1 MFKRIPV
8 SAGADCITTVHVV
21 VQFNLSVSVTYCK
34 TAMKLC
40 SVRKDLP
47 AAVTF
52 RNFHGNAG
60 KTICYNHYPCDFL
73 DPFQN
78 SRRIR
83 TVSVHRKCTLCFH
96 HPVIG
101 CKLNLFFISGWFS
114 RREISHGDVF
124 HQTIHFHSDLDQELM
139 PLNGFSRI
147 RNCDGNVLAHCG
159 AKGKIILPFCSAS
172 KLDTFGICYGYIII
186 GNKCFKSSGIL

>member
-8 SAGADCITTVHVV
+8 SAGAGRITAVHVA
-21 VQFNLSVSVTYCK
+21 VQFNLSVSVTYRK

-40 SVRKDLP
+40 CVRKDLP

-60 KTICYNHYPCDFL
+60 KTICYDHHPCDFL

-78 SRRIR
+78 SHRIR
-83 TVSVHRKCTLCFH
+83 IVSVHRECTLCFY

-101 CKLNLFFISGWFS
+101 RKLNLFFISGWFS
-114 RREISHGDVF
+114 WREISHGDVF
-124 HQTIHFHSDLDQELM
+124 HQTVHFHSDLDQEFM

-172 KLDTFGICYGYIII
+172 KLDTFCICYGYIII
-186 GNKCFKSSGIL
+186 SDECFKSSGIL

>member
-8 SAGADCITTVHVV
+8 SAGADRITAVHVA
-21 VQFNLSVSVTYCK
+21 VQFNLSVSVTYRK

-40 SVRKDLP
+40 CVRKDLP

-52 RNFHGNAG
+52 RNLHGNAG
-60 KTICYNHYPCDFL
+60 KTIYYNHHPCDFL

-83 TVSVHRKCTLCFH
+83 TVSVHGKRTFRFH

-101 CKLNLFFISGWFS
+101 SELDLFLVPGRLP

-124 HQTIHFHSDLDQELM
+124 HQTVHFHSDLDQELM

-147 RNCDGNVLAHCG
+147 RNYDGNVLAHCG
-159 AKGKIILPFCSAS
+159 AKGKVILPFCPTGE
-172 KLDTFGICYGYIII
+172 LDTLCICYGYIII
-186 GNKCFKSSGIL
+186 SDECFKSSGIL